1 MPYRPIEDYGLI
13 GDMHTA
19 ALVSL
24 GGSIDWLCLPHFDS
38 PSVFGALL
46 DDRQGGFFSIAPE
59 ASEVAHRQFYWPQ
72 TNVLVTRFMTEHGA
86 AEVVDFMP
94 VTSVHP
100 APRHHDLVRRITA
113 VRGCL
118 PIRVVCRPA
127 FDYARATHRVES
139 TATGVRFISS
149 ALTLGLASN
158 VALAPDGMAASA
170 RFDLEEGES
179 AHFILRVE
187 DEEPSAS
194 ILPSSTQIEASF
206 QQTVQFWRRWI
217 GRSQYD
223 GRWREMVERSL
234 LTLKLL
240 TYEPTGAIIAAPTTS
255 LPESIGGVRNWDYRY
270 TWVRDAAFT
279 LYALLR
285 LGFHEEAHRYFLFLR
300 GVIRQQDEGALQVL
314 YGIDGRCSV
323 DEHTLDH
330 LDGYRGSR
338 PVRIGNGAARQSQLD
353 IYGELVDSMY
363 LYDKWG
369 TPIAHDDW
377 VTISRFVELVLVS
390 WNRPDHGMWEIRSD
404 PRHHVSSKVMCWVAV
419 DRALRIAARR
429 SFPCDVPR
437 WTAGRD
443 AIYTDIMTKGWN
455 EARQA
460 FVMHYGSD
468 ALDASSLLMSLTL
481 FVAPNDPRM
490 LSTLDALM
498 RKPDA
503 GGLLIDS
510 LLRRYDVREAPDGL
524 AGEEGTFNM
533 CSFWLVEALTR
544 AGRYQPALLER
555 ARLLFERMLGY
566 SNHLG
571 LFGEETGSRGEA
583 LGNYPQGFTH
593 LALISAAYN
602 LDRTLNLGWERHAPG
617 HH

>member
-1 MPYRPIEDYGLI
+1 MPYKPIEHYGLI
-13 GDMHTA
+13 GDMYTA

-24 GGSIDWLCLPHFDS
+24 DGSIDWLCLPNFDS
-38 PSVFGALL
+38 PSVFAAIL
-46 DDRQGGFFSIAPE
+46 DDRQGGFFSIAPQAE
-59 ASEVAHRQFYWPQ
+59 EVAHRQFYWPQ

-86 AEVVDFMP
+86 AELTDFMP
-94 VTSVHP
+94 IGSVHP

-113 VRGCL
+113 VRGSL
-118 PIRVVCRPA
+118 PIQVICRPA
-127 FDYARATHRVES
+127 FDYARGTHRVEEAS
-139 TATGVRFISS
+139 DGVRFVSP
-149 ALTLGLASN
+149 ALTLGLTSN
-158 VALAPDGMAASA
+158 VALRPDGLAAVA
-170 RFDLEEGES
+170 RFDLAEGES
-179 AHFILRVE
+179 AHFILRIE
-187 DEEPSAS
+187 GDGPSAA
-194 ILPSSTQIEASF
+194 ILPSVAQIEASF
-206 QQTVQFWRRWI
+206 AHTVRFWRNWI
-217 GRSQYD
+217 ARFQYD
-223 GRWREMVERSL
+223 GRWREVVERSL

-255 LPESIGGVRNWDYRY
+255 LPESIGGVRNWDYRF

-279 LYALLR
+279 LYSLLR
-285 LGFHEEAHRYFLFLR
+285 LGYHEEAHRYFLFLR
-300 GVIRQQDEGALQVL
+300 GVLHQQDDAALQVL

-323 DEHTLDH
+323 DEQTLDH

-353 IYGELVDSMY
+353 IYGELIDSMY

-369 TPIAHDDW
+369 TPISYDDW
-377 VTISRFVELVLVS
+377 LTITRLVDLVLAS
-390 WNRPDHGMWEIRSD
+390 WQTPDQGMWEIRAEA
-404 PRHHVSSKVMCWVAV
+404 RHHVSSKLMCWVAI
-419 DRALRIAARR
+419 DRALRIATRR
-429 SFPCDVPR
+429 SFPCDIAR

-443 AIYTDIMTKGWN
+443 AIYTEIMTRGWSDT
-455 EARQA
+455 RKA
-460 FVMHYGSD
+460 FVMHYDSD

-498 RKPDA
+498 RRPQD

-510 LLRRYDVREAPDGL
+510 LLRRYDSREAPDGL
-524 AGEEGTFNM
+524 AGDEGTFNM
-533 CSFWLVEALTR
+533 CTFWLVEALTR
-544 AGRYQPALLER
+544 AGRYRPALLER

-583 LGNYPQGFTH
+583 LGNFPQGFTH

-602 LDRTLNLGWERHAPG
+602 LDRTLDLGWERHPPG